1 MANIYRNIS
10 IRGLTDI
17 LDDPFMHQRTRSGET
32 ILTRKLMAEFRQ
44 EAATEKTT
52 ADTLREATTYANFA
66 QAQDL
71 YVQHARRFDAPA
83 YTIAFADW
91 FSAPRV
97 LEIDVDGWTGEPGQ
111 KIRVKARD
119 RVCVTGVSVM
129 IRDEAGNVLESGI
142 ATKAEEDSS
151 WWEYTT
157 RSQINLTPFP
167 IVEAVARNL
176 PGHQDSFAIF

>member
-1 MANIYRNIS
+1 MANIFGNIS

-17 LDDPFMHQRTRSGET
+17 LDDPFMHQKTRSGET
-32 ILTRKLMAEFRQ
+32 ILARKLMAEFRQ

-52 ADTLREATTYANFA
+52 AEALREATTYANFA
-66 QAQDL
+66 QLQDA
-71 YVQHARRFDAPA
+71 YVQRGRRYEVPA
-83 YTIAFADW
+83 YTMAFADW

-97 LEIDVDGWTGEPGQ
+97 LEIDVDAWTGEPGQ

-129 IRDEAGNVLESGI
+129 IRDQDGNVIESGM
-142 ATKAEEDSS
+142 AKKGAGSNS

-157 RSQINLTPFP
+157 RSQISLTPFP